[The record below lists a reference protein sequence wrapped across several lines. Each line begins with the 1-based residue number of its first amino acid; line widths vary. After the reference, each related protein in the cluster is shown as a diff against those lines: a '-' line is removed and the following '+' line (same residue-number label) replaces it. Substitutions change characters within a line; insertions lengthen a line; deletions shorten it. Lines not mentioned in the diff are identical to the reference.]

1 MKQIISACPGSCGEW
16 MQGWMQG
23 GEKLISYAI
32 DRFSRV
38 RLEETGNGL
47 EDHQWLKRHRPR
59 AFQMMGLI
67 FEEVKASEKDRRSFR
82 LKLESPL
89 PLAKGMA
96 SSTADLAAVAD
107 GVARWFG
114 MNLTPEKL
122 TELCVQ
128 LEPTDSIIHPKTC
141 LMDPLTG
148 EVSVYFEQEPPP
160 LELLIL
166 EGKKGIATASSR
178 KPDHFEKRK
187 AYEKEMEK
195 ALTLFQ
201 KGIREKNPSLLA
213 KAAWISAMGNEAFY
227 PQPGLRE
234 IRDLALESGGLG
246 LNVSHSG
253 STLGLLFEPEALD
266 EERFSKGWQVL
277 SCRHHYEPPRRHQM
291 IAGGIRREK

>member
-1 MKQIISACPGSCGEW
+1 MKQIISSCPGSCGEW
-16 MQGWMQG
+16 LQGWLRG

-32 DRFSRV
+32 DSFSRV
-38 RLEETGNGL
+38 TLEEAGHGL
-47 EDHQWLKRHRPR
+47 ADHQWLKRHRPR
-59 AFQMMGLI
+59 AFQMMELI
-67 FEEVKASEKDRRSFR
+67 FEEVKASEKDRHSFHV
-82 LKLESPL
+82 KLESPL

-114 MNLTPEKL
+114 MILSPEKL
-122 TELCVQ
+122 TKLCVQ
-128 LEPTDSIIHPKTC
+128 LEPTDSIIHPQTC

-148 EVSVYFEQEPPP
+148 EVSFYFEQEPPP

-166 EGKKGIATASSR
+166 EGKKDIVTASSR

-187 AYEKEMEK
+187 AYEKEMEQ
-195 ALTLFQ
+195 ALKWFQ
-201 KGIREKNPSLLA
+201 TGLQEKKPSLLA
-213 KAAWISAMGNEAFY
+213 KAAWISALGNEAFY
-227 PQPGLRE
+227 PQPGLRD
-234 IRDLALESGGLG
+234 IQSLALESGALG

-277 SCRHHYEPPRRHQM
+277 SCRHHYQPPKRHRM